1 MNPCVQVRATLL
13 GSQAGRTVCRDR
25 LLDLFVAINRLRTPG
40 GNGYIVDSVDD
51 CNNVGSAQN
60 VRLLKPMDFKPR
72 LEEENHLDS
81 EVVVEKENN
90 IGGNTASAQEGF
102 LTLESEEEEAVVK
115 KRNQSEDSEE
125 NMMSL
130 QSALKSENTVGNGVA
145 YPEPL
150 SPRFVDSY
158 NDDMEKLREAVSKKK
173 SQSEP
178 SEEDMLS
185 LQNALGN
192 RARLASADQELDIL
206 GYLVDLKGESHPM
219 ADGSLIGRDPQCRLC
234 LPSKTVSRKHAKVV
248 RLEDGGPALQLL
260 NPNSKV

>member
-1 MNPCVQVRATLL
+1 M
-13 GSQAGRTVCRDR
+13 
-25 LLDLFVAINRLRTPG
+25 
-40 GNGYIVDSVDD
+40 
-51 CNNVGSAQN
+51 
-60 VRLLKPMDFKPR
+60 
-72 LEEENHLDS
+72 
-81 EVVVEKENN
+81 
-90 IGGNTASAQEGF
+90 
-102 LTLESEEEEAVVK
+102 
-115 KRNQSEDSEE
+115 
-125 NMMSL
+125 
-130 QSALKSENTVGNGVA
+130 GNGVA

-185 LQNALGN
+185 LQNALGS

-248 RLEDGGPALQLL
+248 CLEDGGPALQLL